1 MVRILVPRFRH
12 GGYKFL
18 PGVLLNAYAHFFTQR
33 DMLIPRLL
41 ELRAPVATV
50 QNIVQ
55 RRDRFNHQKMTD
67 RRGGRGSDL
76 PLIDKAKLGEKL
88 HRIFAG
94 ATGDPLHPFLTRYR
108 LQGHRHQRPQP
119 FILYGGMNGHKA
131 NGGFIFRIDIQSA
144 DGNQIALFI
153 HHHLMMRHRIPGVA
167 FRSFWLMQRL
177 TQHLPAE
184 LVVAL

>member
-1 MVRILVPRFRH
+1 MMVPPRCRSRSISQISPHPVRVANENRLPANSVWCGFWFPRFRH

-76 PLIDKAKLGEKL
+76 PWFTKPSLAKNSTASSRALQVT
-88 HRIFAG
+88 RF
-94 ATGDPLHPFLTRYR
+94 TFLTRYR

-119 FILYGGMNGHKA
+119 FILHRGMNGHKA
-131 NGGFIFRIDIQSA
+131 NGGFIFRIDM
-144 DGNQIALFI
+144 L
-153 HHHLMMRHRIPGVA
+153 
-167 FRSFWLMQRL
+167 
-177 TQHLPAE
+177 
-184 LVVAL
+184 